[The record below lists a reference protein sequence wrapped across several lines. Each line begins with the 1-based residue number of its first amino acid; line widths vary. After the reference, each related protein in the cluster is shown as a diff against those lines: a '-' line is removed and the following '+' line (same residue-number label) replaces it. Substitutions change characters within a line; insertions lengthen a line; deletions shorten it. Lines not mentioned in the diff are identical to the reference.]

1 MPPAKKKASSKTA
14 ESKEPSRETPE
25 LADARARAKA
35 REQSDQV
42 IRNAAVRRR
51 RARVGR

>member
-1 MPPAKKKASSKTA
+1 MPPAKKKKATDDAKKA
-14 ESKEPSRETPE
+14 DRETPE
-25 LADARARAKA
+25 VADARARAQA

-51 RARVGR
+51 RGRVGR